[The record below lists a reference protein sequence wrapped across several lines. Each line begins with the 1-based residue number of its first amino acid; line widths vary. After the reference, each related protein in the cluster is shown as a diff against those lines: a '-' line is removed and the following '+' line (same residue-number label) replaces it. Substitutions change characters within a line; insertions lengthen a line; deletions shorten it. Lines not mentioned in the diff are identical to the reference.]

1 MTTLIL
7 MIQLVALIFSK
18 NIKKISQKYKQI
30 NDDIVVLLN
39 YIDNMTVR
47 HAVGNNGGEEYDLQ
61 RIFTKL
67 LYRR

>member
-1 MTTLIL
+1 